1 MQSVIEYNSWDK
13 NFKAPFG
20 ALKFDEELTICV
32 KVNEGYNIKSISL
45 EINREE
51 EMRTITLNEE
61 LDNDKLGKCFCGKI
75 EKFDGTGVYFYY
87 FKVDVEMDG
96 QIKTLFYGKTEIMDI
111 LVNIIIVILIN
122 IKSLFTKILKYQH
135 GTKKEYFIIYL

>member
-1 MQSVIEYNSWDK
+1 
-13 NFKAPFG
+13 
-20 ALKFDEELTICV
+20 
-32 KVNEGYNIKSISL
+32 
-45 EINREE
+45 
-51 EMRTITLNEE
+51 MRTITLNEE

>member
-75 EKFDGTGVYFYY
+75 EKLMVQVFIF
-87 FKVDVEMDG
+87 
-96 QIKTLFYGKTEIMDI
+96 ITLKLM
-111 LVNIIIVILIN
+111 
-122 IKSLFTKILKYQH
+122 LKWMVR
-135 GTKKEYFIIYL
+135 

>member
-45 EINREE
+45 KINREE

-96 QIKTLFYGKTEIMDI
+96 QIKTLFYGKNRDNGYSCEYNYSDI
-111 LVNIIIVILIN
+111 N
-122 IKSLFTKILKYQH
+122 KYQ
-135 GTKKEYFIIYL
+135 

>member
-45 EINREE
+45 EINE
-51 EMRTITLNEE
+51 N
-61 LDNDKLGKCFCGKI
+61 NN
-75 EKFDGTGVYFYY
+75 
-87 FKVDVEMDG
+87 FK
-96 QIKTLFYGKTEIMDI
+96 
-111 LVNIIIVILIN
+111 
-122 IKSLFTKILKYQH
+122 
-135 GTKKEYFIIYL
+135 